1 MNKKTIIVTG
11 GFGVIGLALSKN
23 LLNQGH
29 NECSDNKT
37 NQAKLFKDK
46 RSNLLVIKT
55 NLNKENE
62 IRKTIRL
69 SLKNFNQIDR

>member
-1 MNKKTIIVTG
+1 MNKKTIMVTG

-29 NECSDNKT
+29 NVVLADNKT

-55 NLNKENE
+55 NLNK
-62 IRKTIRL
+62 
-69 SLKNFNQIDR
+69 DVCY

>member
-29 NECSDNKT
+29 NVVLADNKT

-69 SLKNFNQIDR
+69 SLKNLIK